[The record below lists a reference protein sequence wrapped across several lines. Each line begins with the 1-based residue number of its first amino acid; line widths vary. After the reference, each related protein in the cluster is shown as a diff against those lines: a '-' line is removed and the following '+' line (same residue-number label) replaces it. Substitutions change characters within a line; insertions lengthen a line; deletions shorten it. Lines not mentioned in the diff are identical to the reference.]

1 MNEIVLET
9 PTGPETYP
17 TGDNAVKAYE
27 MMLSLI
33 CFMAVD
39 AGVEYSEWQADLDD
53 LCDAAVLAPDDLEA
67 EFVRAS
73 WNDWSRDF
81 LTYGETQV
89 RFDPGE
95 GQLRQ
100 VAGKGKRG
108 VMGSYQLHLE
118 TSDQSQVQDVYPAL
132 RKLTQNAT
140 PVKAQQRPGVGRTIW
155 MYPWNQYRIFYVVDE
170 PSNSVIVIDISRVL
184 SVKLKAAALGE
195 RRNVTYADREEPSL
209 G

>member
-1 MNEIVLET
+1 MTKCVSCLVAMNEIVLET

-17 TGDNAVKAYE
+17 TGNNAAKAYE
-27 MMLSLI
+27 MVLSLI

-39 AGVEYSEWQADLDD
+39 AGAEYSEWQADLDD
-53 LCDAAVLAPDDLEA
+53 LCDAAALAPDDLEA

-73 WNDWSRDF
+73 WNDWSRDY

-89 RFDPGE
+89 RFDQGE

-100 VAGKGKRG
+100 VAGKGGQRG
-108 VMGSYQLHLE
+108 VLGSYQLQLE
-118 TSDQSQVQDVYPAL
+118 TSDQSQVQEVYPAL

-155 MYPWNQYRIFYVVDE
+155 MYPWKEYRIFYVLDQTA
-170 PSNSVIVIDISRVL
+170 NSVIVIDISQVL

-195 RRNVTYADREEPSL
+195 
-209 G
+209 